1 MICRA
6 LLRDGV
12 DCFERITTLV
22 REGSASLKMFESLSR
37 TLYSYL
43 TAMLLGLYD
52 WSELLSIDFLR
63 PVV

>member
-22 REGSASLKMFESLSR
+22 REGSASLKMFESFSR

-43 TAMLLGLYD
+43 TAILGLCD
-52 WSELLSIDFLR
+52 WSELLRIDFLR